1 MLKNGLFT
9 SAVVLSAQSDRMC
22 VKAGKASKVGAA
34 NRQEGFP
41 LSLDMLLILEIML
54 HERDLAAAEAEFTAM
69 RRAPLAADAQAA
81 VDELSYS
88 GNTCSVFAQRG
99 SLIVRDDRTMAQ
111 VADLTAQ
118 SRSTRQVLRAL
129 GMRRNLSHDP
139 ETPNFRELF
148 TELQERGILVP
159 PIGGIDWGQ
168 LRRLIPICPAFGMSR
183 GTPIDRHYLNQF
195 IAEIHDFVQGDVVEI
210 GGLDSNG
217 GAYGFTRASKYRGLD
232 IREAPGVS
240 LVGDAADPG
249 IIPADSLD
257 TIIAFNV
264 LEHTARPW
272 QVVDN
277 MRQWLRP
284 GGTACCMV
292 PSAQRLHSAPED
304 YWRPLPAALREMFS
318 AWSEQTVHQYGNPL
332 SVIASLMGIAAEE
345 LDALELSSYHPDYPV
360 ATCIVARK

>member
-1 MLKNGLFT
+1 MPKNGLFT
-9 SAVVLSAQSDRMC
+9 SMVALSAQPDRMC
-22 VKAGKASKVGAA
+22 VKAGKANKVGAA
-34 NRQEGFP
+34 HRQEGFP

-54 HERDLAAAEAEFTAM
+54 HESDLAAAEAEFTAM
-69 RRAPLAADAQAA
+69 RKAPLAADAQAA

-88 GNTCSVFAQRG
+88 GDTCSVFAQHG
-99 SLIVRDDRTMAQ
+99 SLIVRDDRKMAQ

-118 SRSTRQVLRAL
+118 SCSTRQVLRAL
-129 GMRRNLSHDP
+129 GMQRNLSHDP

-148 TELQERGILVP
+148 TELQERGFLVP

-183 GTPIDRHYLNQF
+183 GTPIDRYYLDQF
-195 IAEIHDFVQGDVVEI
+195 IAEIRDSVQGDVVEI
-210 GGLDSNG
+210 GGLDSNKD
-217 GAYGFTRASKYRGLD
+217 AYGFTRASEYRGLD
-232 IREAPGVS
+232 IRAAPGVA
-240 LVGDAADPG
+240 LVGDVADLG
-249 IIPADSLD
+249 IIPAGSLD
-257 TIIAFNV
+257 TILAFNV

-277 MRQWLRP
+277 MWQWLRP

-304 YWRPLPAALREMFS
+304 YWRPLPTALREMFS

-345 LDALELSSYHPDYPV
+345 LDALELSTYHPDYPV

>member
-1 MLKNGLFT
+1 MLKKGLFT
-9 SAVVLSAQSDRMC
+9 SAVALSAQPDRMC
-22 VKAGKASKVGAA
+22 VKMGPAKTVGAA
-34 NRQEGFP
+34 KRQEGFP
-41 LSLDMLLILEIML
+41 LSLDMLLVLEIML
-54 HERDLAAAEAEFTAM
+54 HEHDLAAAEAEFVSL
-69 RRAPLAADAQAA
+69 RKAPLAADAQAA
-81 VDELSYS
+81 VDEL
-88 GNTCSVFAQRG
+88 GHRGDTCSVIAQRG
-99 SLIVRDDRTMAQ
+99 SLIVRDDRKTAEA
-111 VADLTAQ
+111 ADLTAQ
-118 SRSTRQVLRAL
+118 SRSTRQVLRVL
-129 GMRRNLSHDP
+129 GTRRNLSHDP

-148 TELQERGILVP
+148 TELRERGLLVP

-168 LRRLIPICPAFGMSR
+168 LRRLMPVCPAFGMSR

-195 IAEIHDFVQGDVVEI
+195 IAEIRDSVQGDVVEI
-210 GGLDSNG
+210 GGLDSNKG
-217 GAYGFTRASKYRGLD
+217 VYGFTRASGYRGLD
-232 IREAPGVS
+232 VREAPGVS
-240 LVGDAADPG
+240 LAGDAADAG

-272 QVVDN
+272 QVIDN

-292 PSAQRLHSAPED
+292 PSAQRLHSDPED

-345 LDALELSSYHPDYPV
+345 LDDLELSAYHPDYPV